1 LLKIALSQTHQ
12 TALPKFTAN
21 RFDVQEEYVMKNM
34 KMVEAIREALREEL
48 QRDED
53 VFLIGEAIGG
63 MQGGIFTVTRGLEE
77 EFGKER
83 VIETAISEG
92 ALGGVAVGAA
102 AFGLRPVV
110 EIMFGSLMTLVADE
124 VRNQAGTLFY
134 TSGSKINCPCVIRTC
149 NWMRIIS
156 GPHHCGNI
164 DALWVNSPGI
174 KAVAPSTP
182 YDAKG
187 LLKAAIRDNDPVVY
201 MEYSPLYNRSGNVPE
216 EDYIVPI
223 GKADIKREGSD
234 VTVICYATT
243 VWDALESAELLEED
257 GVSVEVLD
265 LRTIIPYDKDAIRA
279 SVEKTGRVVIAYEGY
294 KTGGVGS
301 EISAFIAEDCIES
314 LSAPIVRVA
323 CKDVPNPSNH
333 ILIDGIAI
341 GKREVLGAI
350 RRVME

>member
-1 LLKIALSQTHQ
+1 
-12 TALPKFTAN
+12 
-21 RFDVQEEYVMKNM
+21 MKNM
-34 KMVEAIREALREEL
+34 KMVDAIREALREEM

-63 MQGGIFTVTRGLEE
+63 MQGGIFQVTRGLDA
-77 EFGKER
+77 EFGKDR
-83 VIETAISEG
+83 VVETPISE
-92 ALGGVAVGAA
+92 AVLGGVAVGAA
-102 AFGLRPVV
+102 AFGMRPVV
-110 EIMFGSLMTLVADE
+110 EIMLGSLMTLVVDE
-124 VRNQAGTLFY
+124 IHNQAGTLHY
-134 TSGSKINCPCVIRTC
+134 TSGGKINCPCVIRTC
-149 NWMRIIS
+149 DWMRIIS

-164 DALWVNSPGI
+164 DAMWVNSPGI
-174 KAVAPSTP
+174 KAVSPSTP

-187 LLKAAIRDNDPVVY
+187 LLKAAIRDNDPVIFI
-201 MEYSPLYNRSGNVPE
+201 EYSPLFTKTGDVPE

-243 VWDALESAELLEED
+243 VGDALEAADLLATE

-265 LRTIIPYDKDAIRA
+265 LRTIIPYDKEAIRA
-279 SVEKTGRVVIAYEGY
+279 SVEKTGRVIIAYEGY

-301 EISAFIAEDCIES
+301 EIAAFIAEECIES
-314 LSAPIVRVA
+314 LSAPVVRIA
-323 CKDVPNPSNH
+323 CKDVPNPSNA

-341 GKREVLGAI
+341 GKRDVLDGI